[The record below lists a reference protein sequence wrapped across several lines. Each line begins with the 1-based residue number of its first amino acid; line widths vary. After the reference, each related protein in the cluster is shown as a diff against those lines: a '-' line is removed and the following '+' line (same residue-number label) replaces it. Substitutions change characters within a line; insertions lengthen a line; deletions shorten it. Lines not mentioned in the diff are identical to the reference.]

1 MDSVASALAHAYFVS
16 QTLRGG
22 EFSLPLLQCDRADL
36 HLRQDIMWLFN
47 ELGID
52 PDTLIYQD
60 DITIETLSG
69 VGELSIT
76 LVDHSSPCGLLESL
90 KSKIVEVIDHHEL
103 SGATQSENGVKRLIE
118 GVGSCSTLVAE
129 RIIGDNVEAVD
140 EKVAVL
146 LLASILLD
154 TGNLKMQGRV
164 TEKDCAVAEQ
174 LVRRAVSVIDQ
185 TQLYLKLFKQR
196 VDITQLT
203 TLEVLH
209 KDFKV
214 AHIHN
219 AYTMGFCT
227 VTSLL
232 SEFLKRSNIRDDLTS
247 FYEANQLDALLL
259 LGVHVSDCEGTEKKR
274 RQIAI
279 FRPLSA
285 AALPVPHL
293 LESLASVLE
302 DDPDLKCDCIHGNIE
317 DFDGV
322 LMEQGNVSVTRKQII
337 PKITKFVASV

>member
-1 MDSVASALAHAYFVS
+1 MDSVVSTLAHAYFIS
-16 QTLRGG
+16 QTLRGD
-22 EFSLPLLQCDRADL
+22 EFSIPLLQCDCADL
-36 HLRQDIMWLFN
+36 HLRQDILWLFN

-52 PDTLIYQD
+52 PDTLIYQE

-76 LVDHSSPCGLLESL
+76 LVDHNSPRGLLESL
-90 KSKIVEVIDHHEL
+90 RSKIVEIIDHHEL
-103 SGATQSENGVKRLIE
+103 SGATQPGSGVKVLIE
-118 GVGSCSTLVAE
+118 DVGSCSTLVAE
-129 RIIGDNVEAVD
+129 KIIHDNIEAVD

-164 TEKDCAVAEQ
+164 TEKDCAVAKLLLQ
-174 LVRRAVSVIDQ
+174 RAASVVDQ
-185 TQLYLKLFKQR
+185 TQLYIALFKQR

-203 TLEVLH
+203 TLEVLR

-214 AHIHN
+214 AHICN
-219 AYTMGFCT
+219 AYSIGFCT
-227 VTSLL
+227 ITSLL
-232 SEFLKRSNIRDDLTS
+232 SEFLKRSSIREDLTS
-247 FYEANQLDALLL
+247 FYEANKLDALLL
-259 LGVHVSDCEGTEKKR
+259 LGAHVSDCEGTEKR

-302 DDPDLKCDCIHGNIE
+302 DDPDLKCNCIHGNVE
-317 DFDGV
+317 DFGGV
-322 LMEQGNVSVTRKQII
+322 LMEQGNTSVTRKQII